1 MDKLDFLDAPTGDE
15 PAPAPVIEAAPE
27 PTPEPTEG
35 PARGPD
41 GKFAPKTE
49 AATEPQAEQP
59 AAPEAPAAPQP
70 QQPPPGF
77 VPLAALQEA
86 RQQLQAARQAPPPPA
101 PDLYEDPEGYQAH
114 VEQERHRVNLEW
126 SQRWAAEKHGAEL
139 TATVMEWAKT
149 RADQDPAFNQRA
161 LQNPDPV
168 GFAMQEYQRD
178 QALALF
184 SKPETVQAFLAW
196 QSQTQTPQQPQAIT
210 APAPIP
216 PQQPTPPR
224 SLASAP
230 AAGGIKP
237 GEIPVGPSVAFDSVF
252 KD

>member
-35 PARGPD
+35 PARAPD
-41 GKFAPKTE
+41 GKFAPKAE
-49 AATEPQAEQP
+49 APVEQAQP
-59 AAPEAPAAPQP
+59 AAPEAAPQP

-86 RQQLQAARQAPPPPA
+86 RQQLQAARQAPPQPA
-101 PDLYEDPEGYQAH
+101 PDLYEDPEGFQAH
-114 VEQERHRVNLEW
+114 VEQERHRVNLTW
-126 SQRWAAEKHGAEL
+126 SQKMAEKEHGPEL
-139 TATVMEWAKT
+139 TATVMEWAQA

-161 LQNPDPV
+161 LQTQDPV
-168 GFAMQEYQRD
+168 GFAIQEYQRD

-196 QSQTQTPQQPQAIT
+196 QTQTQTQTPQQPQAIT

-216 PQQPTPPR
+216 HQQPTPPR